1 MDIVENEPKTTWDHT
16 KSEFNGCQELISK
29 NLVDDKD
36 SPLLLL
42 RLESPPPPYPIS
54 THARTLIFTSGFK
67 YH

>member
-36 SPLLLL
+36 SLLLL
-42 RLESPPPPYPIS
+42 LSLGIS
-54 THARTLIFTSGFK
+54 SSSSSDIHARKNTDI
-67 YH
+67 H

>member
-42 RLESPPPPYPIS
+42 SLGIS
-54 THARTLIFTSGFK
+54 SASLSDIHARKNTDI
-67 YH
+67 H

>member
-36 SPLLLL
+36 SLLLL
-42 RLESPPPPYPIS
+42 LSLGIS
-54 THARTLIFTSGFK
+54 SSSSLSDIHARKNTDI
-67 YH
+67 H